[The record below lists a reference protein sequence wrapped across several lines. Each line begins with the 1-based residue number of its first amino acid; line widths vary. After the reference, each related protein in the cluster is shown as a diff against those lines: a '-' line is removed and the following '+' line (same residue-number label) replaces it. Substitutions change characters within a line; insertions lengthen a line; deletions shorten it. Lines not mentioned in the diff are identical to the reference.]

1 MKRKIKEVFNLL
13 PQKTGK
19 TYRYSDYE
27 EMLKN
32 TAKRPNAGAIQSRV
46 NADGY
51 LTDEEITA
59 IEKSQG
65 VILYDRKI
73 TDCNLL
79 NDKKNSTTV
88 SIDYYPEVFGSC
100 GSGKFVLSE
109 QKELIQVP
117 KKLFSHF
124 SPQKQYSIIN
134 AIGDSMLPYIHNK
147 DKLIIEHWQGEQIKD
162 NQVYVFCYKDE
173 IFVKR
178 LIKNIDEIIVK
189 SDNPDPMYRPRYIEK
204 EDMNNV
210 IIVGEIVGLMRD
222 MR

>member
-1 MKRKIKEVFNLL
+1 MYLKEKMDELST
-13 PQKTGK
+13 K
-19 TYRYSDYE
+19 
-27 EMLKN
+27 LK
-32 TAKRPNAGAIQSRV
+32 K
-46 NADGY
+46 
-51 LTDEEITA
+51 
-59 IEKSQG
+59 
-65 VILYDRKI
+65 KI
-73 TDCNLL
+73 TYEAVAPVLGLGSKQAAQNRDARKQQLKEWEIAALDEAFLSQSVNINNQKDL
-79 NDKKNSTTV
+79 V

-100 GSGKFVLSE
+100 GSGKFILSE
-109 QKELIQVP
+109 QKELIRVP
-117 KKLFSHF
+117 KKLFGHF

-147 DKLIIEHWQGEQIKD
+147 DKLIVEHWQGEQIKD

-210 IIVGEIVGLMRD
+210 LIVGEIVGLMRD

>member
-1 MKRKIKEVFNLL
+1 MNKKI
-13 PQKTGK
+13 
-19 TYRYSDYE
+19 E
-27 EMLKN
+27 EIKQI
-32 TAKRPNAGAIQSRV
+32 R
-46 NADGY
+46 Y
-51 LTDEEITA
+51 LTRLSQRAFGKEFGVSGTYIGQ
-59 IEKSQG
+59 IETGLEPSEKIYTQ
-65 VILYDRKI
+65 ILNKYGS
-73 TDCNLL
+73 LL
-79 NDKKNSTTV
+79 NDKKNSTTI

-117 KKLFSHF
+117 KKLFGHF

-147 DKLIIEHWQGEQIKD
+147 DKLIVEHWQGEQIKD

-210 IIVGEIVGLMRD
+210 LIVGEIVGLMRD

>member
-1 MKRKIKEVFNLL
+1 MNKKI
-13 PQKTGK
+13 
-19 TYRYSDYE
+19 E
-27 EMLKN
+27 EIKQI
-32 TAKRPNAGAIQSRV
+32 R
-46 NADGY
+46 Y
-51 LTDEEITA
+51 LTRLSQRAFGKEFGVSGTYIGQ
-59 IEKSQG
+59 IETGLEPSEKIYTQ
-65 VILYDRKI
+65 ILNKYGS
-73 TDCNLL
+73 LL
-79 NDKKNSTTV
+79 NDKKNSTPV

-100 GSGKFVLSE
+100 GSGQFVLSE

-147 DKLIIEHWQGEQIKD
+147 DKLIVEHWQGEQIKD

-178 LIKNIDEIIVK
+178 LVKNIDEIIVK
-189 SDNPDPMYRPRYIEK
+189 SDNPDPMYRPRYIGK

-210 IIVGEIVGLMRD
+210 LIVGEIVGLMRD

>member
-100 GSGKFVLSE
+100 GSGNFVLSE

-124 SPQKQYSIIN
+124 STQKQYSIIN

-147 DKLIIEHWQGEQIKD
+147 DKLIVEHWQGEQIKD

-210 IIVGEIVGLMRD
+210 LIVGEIVGLMRD